1 MAHENL
7 SFSEEISHGAVYFDP
22 GARYLTDVPTLF
34 DQWFAEQIL
43 SHEVSL
49 TRYLHRVWPVISE
62 IPDLRQD
69 IYVRV
74 YEHARQSPPT
84 SPRAFLFATARNLLA
99 DHMRRKRVVSIE
111 ATADAGV
118 FDLLVDDLSPERQV
132 GAAQELQSLARAFDS
147 LSDKCRSVVWLRR
160 IEGLSQR
167 DTAERLGLREAAV
180 ESQLARGMR
189 ALARAVFGSDDTGS
203 DAVESSRRGADDDE

>member
-1 MAHENL
+1 
-7 SFSEEISHGAVYFDP
+7 VYFDRS
-22 GARYLTDVPTLF
+22 AQYLKPVLMPF
-34 DQWFAEQIL
+34 DHWFTEQIL

-49 TRYLHRVWPVISE
+49 TRYLNRVWPNRSE

-74 YEHARQSPPT
+74 YESARDSRPA
-84 SPRAFLFATARNLLA
+84 SPRAFLFATARNLLT
-99 DHMRRKRVVSIE
+99 DHIRRSRVVSIE
-111 ATADAGV
+111 TDEAALDA
-118 FDLLVDDLSPERQV
+118 LVDEMSPERQV
-132 GAAQELQSLARAFDS
+132 GARQELQSLALAFDS

-167 DTAERLGLREAAV
+167 QTAERLGLREVAV

-189 ALARAVFGSDDTGS
+189 FLARAVFGSDDGGKDADKSSGS
-203 DAVESSRRGADDDE
+203 DDE

>member
-1 MAHENL
+1 M
-7 SFSEEISHGAVYFDP
+7 YFDR
-22 GARYLTDVPTLF
+22 GAQYLRAVLMPF
-34 DQWFAEQIL
+34 DQWFTEQIL

-49 TRYLHRVWPVISE
+49 TRYLNRVWPNMSE

-74 YEHARQSPPT
+74 YESARDSRPD
-84 SPRAFLFATARNLLA
+84 SPRAFLFVTARNLLI
-99 DHMRRKRVVSIE
+99 DHIRRSRVVSIE
-111 ATADAGV
+111 STADGAA
-118 FDLLVDDLSPERQV
+118 LEALVDDVSPERNV
-132 GAAQELQSLARAFDS
+132 GARQELQSLALAFDS

-167 DTAERLGLREAAV
+167 QTAERLGLREVAV

-189 ALARAVFGSDDTGS
+189 LLARAVFGSDDGGKDT
-203 DAVESSRRGADDDE
+203 DKASRADDE

>member
-1 MAHENL
+1 
-7 SFSEEISHGAVYFDP
+7 VYFERS
-22 GARYLTDVPTLF
+22 AQYLKAVLTPF

-49 TRYLHRVWPVISE
+49 TRYLHRVWSNMSE

-74 YEHARQSPPT
+74 YESARDSRPV
-84 SPRAFLFATARNLLA
+84 SPRAFLFATARNLMT
-99 DHMRRKRVVSIE
+99 DHIRRSRVVSME
-111 ATADAGV
+111 ATGDVAAFDA
-118 FDLLVDDLSPERQV
+118 LVDEVSPERHV
-132 GAAQELQSLARAFDS
+132 GASQELQRLALAFDS
-147 LSDKCRSVVWLRR
+147 LSDKCRRIVWLRR

-167 DTAERLGLREAAV
+167 QTAERLGVREVAV

-189 ALARAVFGSDDTGS
+189 ALARAVFGSAGGGEDPGERS
-203 DAVESSRRGADDDE
+203 KPGAEDDE

>member
-1 MAHENL
+1 MP
-7 SFSEEISHGAVYFDP
+7 FDH
-22 GARYLTDVPTLF
+22 
-34 DQWFAEQIL
+34 WFTEQIL

-49 TRYLHRVWPVISE
+49 TRYLNRVWPNRSE

-74 YEHARQSPPT
+74 YESARDSRPA
-84 SPRAFLFATARNLLA
+84 SPRAFLFATARNLLT
-99 DHMRRKRVVSIE
+99 DHIRRSRVVSIE
-111 ATADAGV
+111 TDEAALDA
-118 FDLLVDDLSPERQV
+118 LVDEMSPERQV
-132 GAAQELQSLARAFDS
+132 GARQELQSLALAFDS

-167 DTAERLGLREAAV
+167 QTAERLGLREVAV

-189 ALARAVFGSDDTGS
+189 FLARAVFGSDDGGKDADKSSGS
-203 DAVESSRRGADDDE
+203 DDE